1 MKFIKK
7 KWNKDLEKLN
17 RGRDE
22 DVDLGRGAAV
32 DLGAEVEDLM
42 EDFKEESEA
51 LLINLLHFDAI
62 EMIIDRRNWF
72 WEKEEGLWFGY
83 CFRDE
88 REKKERFRV

>member
-1 MKFIKK
+1 M
-7 KWNKDLEKLN
+7 
-17 RGRDE
+17 
-22 DVDLGRGAAV
+22 DLGRGAAV

-72 WEKEEGLWFGY
+72 
-83 CFRDE
+83 
-88 REKKERFRV
+88 